1 MEQDNL
7 DATFDLPQMA
17 KGMSK
22 DSYSIASP
30 TSSQGSPS
38 LVGSET
44 HLVSYFPFTSSTPQ
58 PHQGKT
64 EDRKISFV

>member
-44 HLVSYFPFTSSTPQ
+44 HLVSFLYPLLTPHL
-58 PHQGKT
+58 HQRKT
-64 EDRKISFV
+64 GDRKISFG

>member
-44 HLVSYFPFTSSTPQ
+44 HLVSSLHPLLTPH
-58 PHQGKT
+58 PHQRETG
-64 EDRKISFV
+64 DRKTNWR

>member
-7 DATFDLPQMA
+7 DATFDLPQIA

-44 HLVSYFPFTSSTPQ
+44 HLVSFLHPLSNPTPS
-58 PHQGKT
+58 PKKNW
-64 EDRKISFV
+64 R